1 MEWQEKS
8 LHISRTDSFLLAISI
23 HNWMNW
29 QIQVQK
35 PDGTEESVPQKNF
48 HLLSRLSIFYLFIY
62 ALSVCVFVFACT
74 CAYRCREELACVN
87 TYGGQKSTLGVFLYC
102 SLPYFWRHGL
112 LFTEIWCKI
121 YLPLC
126 TLVTTVKRLFY
137 KMVLCLTHCS
147 RYLFETF

>member
-1 MEWQEKS
+1 MTRKKS
-8 LHISRTDSFLLAISI
+8 AHIQNRQFLLAISI

-35 PDGTEESVPQKNF
+35 PDGTEESAPQKNF

-62 ALSVCVFVFACT
+62 VLSVCVFVFAYT
-74 CAYRCREELACVN
+74 CAYRCRVELTCVN
-87 TYGGQKSTLGVFLYC
+87 TYGGQKSTLGVFLYR
-102 SLPYFWRHGL
+102 SLPYFLRHGL
-112 LFTEIWCKI
+112 LFTEIGCKL